1 MLKTLLRKACKN
13 AWLHLQNSFRGCF
26 FFLIAL
32 RAVQDPLAS
41 TKHLALFFF
50 FPKELKNFH
59 CFLGRDAAAG
69 SRVLWK
75 SRWVILV
82 TEVFLEVM
90 MPKKYLSGDKSS
102 FWGHHQ
108 GGQSDL
114 LIYLF
119 FEPSAPPPKV
129 GAPNLGAGS
138 VLGFLPQ
145 KPLGGDRKTF
155 FREAF
160 GNECYEDNVLVQ
172 QREPHTDCVHFMFQ
186 IPLWIN

>member
-1 MLKTLLRKACKN
+1 M
-13 AWLHLQNSFRGCF
+13 
-26 FFLIAL
+26 IAL

-138 VLGFLPQ
+138 VLGFLLQ
-145 KPLGGDRKTF
+145 KLLRGMIGKHSSGRHLEMSVTKTMFWFNKGSLTRTACISCFKYLYGLIRLMIPFRRRKV
-155 FREAF
+155 
-160 GNECYEDNVLVQ
+160 NL
-172 QREPHTDCVHFMFQ
+172 
-186 IPLWIN
+186 